1 MMAARLVMMIAG
13 SCILV
18 AACGAGTGG
27 RAGGRAAT
35 SSSGGTLLQKQQQQ
49 RRISVIAAQAP
60 CHSRASTSQTAL
72 RQFARLFSR
81 SGSDSMPFW
90 ERIAR
95 IITSWTLLFLSKSLL
110 LASPLYFRKLIE
122 MGNQLGALS
131 TADKASSALP
141 VLLASATGLVVGFGA
156 SRVTAGLVQ
165 LVSELLLS
173 PATTVCAEGLPLEA
187 FHAALLASSARSDSM
202 SNGSG
207 GSGETSR
214 EKKPALSAIQAAAG
228 GQDEGRS
235 GFARRAL
242 DRGLRASNQFLY
254 RAIFSLLPALV
265 ESLAVLCLICSKT
278 SWQVGGTAA
287 AVAGTFVIFSAT
299 VMKRRLPIMR
309 GLLREEG
316 AANGFAED
324 ALSLAETVAAFGA
337 TDLEVRRYAAALTR
351 VSAAAIR
358 VRHSFSLLKATQAAI
373 LGLGACAIAHVTWTQ
388 ALMSAAGSGLS
399 AAAVSASLSGQLV
412 LVQALFAQLVSPLDH
427 VGQHFRDCVSAAED
441 MRELEG
447 LKAAGGRGGGAL
459 ARQGRSIIIGDKTGV
474 VGDAAEALATQRG
487 EKVRPPRL
495 EVRNVSFCYAP
506 ETAAEDA
513 GNNSGAGRYG
523 LQGVSVVV
531 PAGGF
536 ALGIVGP
543 SGSGKSTLMRVLL
556 GLESLE
562 GGEGQGRGSGQL
574 LIDGRDVTGAE
585 RVPFFSMVG
594 QESDLFRGLNLVDN
608 VRYGT
613 TPEGVD
619 IPPFDPSS
627 ASASSSSSSPSKMAA
642 VSEASSTALEKERRA
657 LQSAAQDA
665 QLHPLLSSQPLHW
678 AAAVGPRGRLLSGG
692 ERQRVCLARALYR
705 QELLGG
711 ILLMDEVTA
720 SLDAHTEAL
729 VTGAIMGRVRQGA
742 TAILVA
748 HRLSSVRDCDL
759 ILVMRAGRVVE
770 RGTHKQLMRQGG
782 WYAEAVRLQTQRSHG

>member
-1 MMAARLVMMIAG
+1 M
-13 SCILV
+13 S
-18 AACGAGTGG
+18 
-27 RAGGRAAT
+27 
-35 SSSGGTLLQKQQQQ
+35 
-49 RRISVIAAQAP
+49 
-60 CHSRASTSQTAL
+60 
-72 RQFARLFSR
+72 
-81 SGSDSMPFW
+81 FW

-131 TADKASSALP
+131 TAEKASPALP
-141 VLLASATGLVVGFGA
+141 VLLASAAGLVVGFGA

-202 SNGSG
+202 SNGG
-207 GSGETSR
+207 GGREETVGT
-214 EKKPALSAIQAAAG
+214 KKPALSAIQAAAG

-265 ESLAVLCLICSKT
+265 ESLAVLCLICFKT

-287 AVAGTFVIFSAT
+287 AVAGTFVVFSAT

-337 TDLEVRRYAAALTR
+337 TELEVRRYAAALTL

-373 LGLGACAIAHVTWTQ
+373 LGFGACAIAHVTWTQ
-388 ALMSAAGSGLS
+388 ALASAAVSGAT

-447 LKAAGGRGGGAL
+447 LKAAGGRGGVAV
-459 ARQGRSIIIGDKTGV
+459 GRPRSGSDKTGV
-474 VGDAAEALATQRG
+474 MGGAEQAMATQRG
-487 EKVRPPRL
+487 EGGHDSKTRPPRL
-495 EVRNVSFCYAP
+495 EVRNLSFCYAP
-506 ETAAEDA
+506 EHAAVDA
-513 GNNSGAGRYG
+513 GGAAALPGAGTYG

-556 GLESLE
+556 GLESL
-562 GGEGQGRGSGQL
+562 GGGAGQGRGSGQL
-574 LIDGRDVTGAE
+574 LIDGRDVTSDE

-619 IPPFDPSS
+619 VPPFDPSS
-627 ASASSSSSSPSKMAA
+627 SSSSASDIGSDSPSKNATVA
-642 VSEASSTALEKERRA
+642 GTALERERRA
-657 LQSAAQDA
+657 LQRAAQDA
-665 QLHPLLSSQPLHW
+665 QLHPLLSSQPLQW
-678 AAAVGPRGRLLSGG
+678 ATAVGPRGRLLSGG

-720 SLDAHTEAL
+720 SLDAHTESL
-729 VTGAIMGRVRQGA
+729 VTRAIMGRVKQGA
-742 TAILVA
+742 TAVLVA

-770 RGTHKQLMRQGG
+770 RGTHRQLMRQGG
-782 WYAEAVRLQTQRSHG
+782 WYAEAVRLQTQNKRSDR